1 MRRARPQLLRPLM
14 PVILSL
20 AMMSAPAHAASSL
33 TLPVSVPLA
42 GVQVAA
48 NARVPAEFARLD
60 ETREFLGGLLSVRLA
75 GTVTRAGHVSVRPGA
90 DGTSLLLSVPIRAA
104 FTATSTGLA
113 RDFGGAA
120 TVTLSLTPYV
130 TPAWEAGVRVGSD
143 YAWTDPLSVELA
155 PGVKISVQS
164 LVDSQVRAQ
173 LSRVAAQVETS
184 VREGARLRER
194 AGGLWARTQ
203 QPWTLPVPA
212 TAGPAYARV
221 SPRQLVVTPPRFTPD
236 ALTLT
241 VGATFDLSAGLG
253 QAPAV
258 ATKPLP
264 ALTVAD
270 VPASGVSLS
279 VPLRLPY
286 PELSRLATVY
296 AAARPFPLPV
306 PTSPVLR
313 VLDVAVKPSG
323 TRLQVTVRLRIEGP
337 LGLRVPATVDVSG
350 APALDASGRTV
361 MLQDVTVTTRREGL
375 SGRLIGW
382 LADSRAQAYL
392 QRAARFDLGPRLAQ
406 ARSEVQ
412 RRLPFSP
419 LPGVTLSGTVGA
431 LSLRSVTPTPDALV
445 VSAQAGGTLSARLDA
460 GALGGSL
467 RP

>member
-1 MRRARPQLLRPLM
+1 
-14 PVILSL
+14 
-20 AMMSAPAHAASSL
+20 MSAPAHAASSL

-75 GTVTRAGHVSVRPGA
+75 GTVTRAGHVSVKPGA
-90 DGTSLLLSVPIRAA
+90 DGTSLLLSVPIRAD
-104 FTATSTGLA
+104 FRATGTGLT

-120 TVTLSLTPYV
+120 TVTLSLTPTV
-130 TPAWEAGVRVGSD
+130 TPQWEAGVRVGSD

-155 PGVKISVQS
+155 PGVRVSVQS

-173 LSRVAAQVETS
+173 LSRVAAGVETG

-194 AGGLWARTQ
+194 AGRLWARTQ

-212 TAGPAYARV
+212 AAGPAYARV
-221 SPRQLVVTPPRFTPD
+221 SPRTLSVTPPRFTPE
-236 ALTLT
+236 ALKLTL
-241 VGATFDLSAGLG
+241 GATFDLSAGLG
-253 QAPAV
+253 TAPAG
-258 ATKPLP
+258 AAQPLP
-264 ALTVAD
+264 PLTVAD
-270 VPASGVSLS
+270 LPPGGVSLN
-279 VPLRLPY
+279 VPLSAPY
-286 PELSRLATVY
+286 PELSRLATTY

-323 TRLQVTVRLRIEGP
+323 TRLKVTVRLRIEGP
-337 LGLRVPATVDVSG
+337 LGLRLPATVDVSG
-350 APALDASGRTV
+350 TPALDDGGRIVT
-361 MLQDVTVTTRREGL
+361 LQGVSVTTRREGL

-392 QRAARFDLGPRLAQ
+392 QQAARFDLGPRLDAHRADLQ
-406 ARSEVQ
+406 Q
-412 RRLPFSP
+412 RLPFSP
-419 LPGVTLSGTVGA
+419 VPGVTLSGTLGP
-431 LSLRSVTPTPDALV
+431 LSLRSVTPTPDALLV
-445 VSAQAGGTLSARLDA
+445 TAQAGGTLEARLDA
-460 GALGGSL
+460 GALGASL